1 MFLNT
6 IIDTDKTLSPGIT
19 FTSKRLLKF
28 AIILFCV
35 SLNINVVLNM
45 GKLSIYVMIFTLLTC
60 FGLGYFIGKSIS
72 LNWKMSNL
80 ISAGV
85 GICGGSVIAAI
96 TPVIKAED
104 THIAYAMRAT
114 FLFVMFM
121 IIAFPIMGRAMG
133 LCDMAYGLWTV
144 RAVQ

>member
-6 IIDTDKTLSPGIT
+6 IIDTDKTISPGIT

-28 AIILFCV
+28 AIILFGV
-35 SLNINVVLNM
+35 SLNINVVFNV

-60 FGLGYFIGKSIS
+60 FGL
-72 LNWKMSNL
+72 
-80 ISAGV
+80 
-85 GICGGSVIAAI
+85 CGGSVIAAI

-114 FLFVMFM
+114 FLFDMFM

-133 LCDMAYGLWTV
+133 LCDMAYGLWTGTAV
-144 RAVQ
+144 R

>member
-1 MFLNT
+1 MFIGIFLNT
-6 IIDTDKTLSPGIT
+6 IIDTDKTISPGIT

-28 AIILFCV
+28 AIILFGV
-35 SLNINVVLNM
+35 SLNINVVFNV

-85 GICGGSVIAAI
+85 GICGVSVIAAI
-96 TPVIKAED
+96 TPVIEAED
-104 THIAYAMRAT
+104 T
-114 FLFVMFM
+114 
-121 IIAFPIMGRAMG
+121 
-133 LCDMAYGLWTV
+133 
-144 RAVQ
+144 

>member
-28 AIILFCV
+28 AIILFGV
-35 SLNINVVLNM
+35 SLNINVVLNV

-60 FGLGYFIGKSIS
+60 FSLGNFIGKSIS

-85 GICGGSVIAAI
+85 GICGGSAIAAI
-96 TPVIKAED
+96 IPVIEAED
-104 THIAYAMRAT
+104 THIAYDMRAT
-114 FLFVMFM
+114 FLFDMFM

-133 LCDMAYGLWTV
+133 ISDMAYGL
-144 RAVQ
+144 